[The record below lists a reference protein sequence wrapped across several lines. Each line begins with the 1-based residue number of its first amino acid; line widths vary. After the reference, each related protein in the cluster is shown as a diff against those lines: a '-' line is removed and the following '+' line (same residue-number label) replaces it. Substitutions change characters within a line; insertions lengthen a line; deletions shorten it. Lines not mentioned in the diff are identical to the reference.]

1 VTGLS
6 TPHQVMA
13 RLEELDGDL
22 ATRQNE
28 IEEAADQWARAKR
41 EREKTY
47 SYAYMEAHGTVD
59 QRKAQAVQA
68 SYLVGL
74 DAEARYEALKAVL
87 RVIETRVGIGQS
99 ILRAQG
105 RT

>member
-1 VTGLS
+1 MSLS
-6 TPHQVMA
+6 TPHEVMA

-28 IEEAADQWARAKR
+28 IEEAADKWAREKR

-47 SYAYMEAHGTVD
+47 AHAYMEAQGTVD

-105 RT
+105 RA